1 MYFPTYS
8 FSHKIYIYIMNN
20 SPESLSITQRLAS
33 PRPPPP
39 PPPTEESLELE
50 ESSDE
55 SDELEESSDPAAA
68 QNFDMVAE

>member
-1 MYFPTYS
+1 M
-8 FSHKIYIYIMNN
+8 N
-20 SPESLSITQRLAS
+20 SPESLSITQRLPS
-33 PRPPPP
+33 PR

-68 QNFDMVAE
+68 QNFDMVFNLLALQRGTTMSYYAV